1 MVLGLNL
8 YSQRLLSFPYL
19 CHMKNAFRYILTI
32 LFLLAIQCA
41 VSAQV
46 LIFHNAPDTLISTLK
61 VKIGDGPVQS
71 VNFRTTSI
79 YSIGGDVD
87 GNISIFN
94 SADSLLLS
102 TPVSLLASKFYHC
115 YINGNSTMDGY
126 ASNPSGTDNALRA
139 DFLSV
144 SDLPEPGPDQ
154 SRVIFLH
161 GGPDLPSTDVTLFPS
176 NDLVDNLS
184 FGEYAVVNLKSDSN
198 NINFR
203 TADSSLLLVT
213 FNLPLEGRVGQTVVV
228 LLSGYIAPPIN
239 RNGPVLR
246 GYMVVPGGDYILL
259 NNVTSVRDTKMAKS
273 ISIYPNPAK
282 NQIRM
287 AFTPQI
293 SGRMSI
299 GISDMSGRQLSFRN
313 VDAEKHESLIIDTD
327 LSNLPSGQYL
337 MTISD
342 GNEVSVLPF
351 IVQK

>member
-1 MVLGLNL
+1 
-8 YSQRLLSFPYL
+8 
-19 CHMKNAFRYILTI
+19 MKNAFRYLLTI
-32 LFLLAIQCA
+32 LFLLTIHIAA
-41 VSAQV
+41 SAQV

-71 VNFRTTSI
+71 VNFRSTSI
-79 YSIGGDVD
+79 YNIGSDVD

-115 YINGNSTMDGY
+115 YINGNSTTEGY
-126 ASNPSGTDNALRA
+126 ASNPSGTDNSLRA
-139 DFLSV
+139 DFLSIL
-144 SDLPEPGPDQ
+144 DLPDPGSDQ

-184 FGEYAVVNLKSDSN
+184 FGEYSVVNLKSDSN

-239 RNGPVLR
+239 RNGPALR
-246 GYMVVPGGDYILL
+246 GYMVIPGGNYILL
-259 NNVTSVRDTKMAKS
+259 NNVTSVRDTKLAKS

-287 AFTPQI
+287 EFVPEMT
-293 SGRMSI
+293 GRMTI
-299 GISDMSGRQLSFRN
+299 GITDMTGRQLSCRDTN
-313 VDAEKHESLIIDTD
+313 VENQLPLIIDTD
-327 LSNLPSGQYL
+327 LSNIPSGQYL

-342 GNEVSVLPF
+342 GNEVSAVPF